1 MEGLFEGNH
10 RSVLSGKRIALFTG
24 AYNHIYDGVTLTLNR
39 LVGHMEALGARLL
52 VFSPTSRHPPP
63 FEHAGTLVPVPSVPV
78 PGRSDYRLSLGLPR
92 RLRARLQEFAPDLV
106 HIATPDYVG
115 LQALRWA
122 SSRGVPVVASYH
134 THFGA
139 YLKYFASYNKW
150 YRIDLFEGTAW
161 RYARWFYEQCRHVY
175 VPTPAMAAELRSHG
189 IRKGLRLWS
198 RGVDTDRFAPTHR
211 NLAWRHSR
219 GIGTDDVVVAFVSRL
234 VWEKGL
240 FVFAEV
246 INALEARGIPHKSV
260 VVGEGPAR
268 SELGGRL
275 PNTVFTGPLSGHEL
289 ATVYASS
296 DIFLFP
302 SDTETFGNVTLEA
315 MASGLPTVCADAAG
329 SRSLVVDGETGFLA
343 APGDRS
349 HFLER
354 TAQLVCNS
362 DLRARMGK
370 RARARAHE
378 FSWDLAMESMVDHYA
393 EVLCPQVGP
402 AARAALRP
410 AVLAAQA

>member
-1 MEGLFEGNH
+1 MASLLEGN
-10 RSVLSGKRIALFTG
+10 RTSALDGKRIALFTG
-24 AYNHIYDGVTLTLNR
+24 AYNHIFDGVTLTLNR
-39 LVGHMEALGARLL
+39 LVEHMEALGARLL

-63 FEHAGTLVPVPSVPV
+63 FEHTGTLVPVPSVPV

-92 RLRARLQEFAPDLV
+92 KSRARLLAFAPDLV

-122 SSRGVPVVASYH
+122 SSHGVPVVASYH

-150 YRIDLFEGTAW
+150 YRMDLFEGTAW

-175 VPTPAMAAELRSHG
+175 VPTPAMASELRSHG
-189 IRKGLRLWS
+189 IRNGLRLWS

-211 NLAWRHSR
+211 DLTWRHAR
-219 GIGTDDVVVAFVSRL
+219 GIGTDDVVITFVSRL

-240 FVFAEV
+240 YVFAEV
-246 INALEARGIPHKSV
+246 INALEARGIPHKSM
-260 VVGEGPAR
+260 VVGAGPAR
-268 SELGGRL
+268 SELVSRL
-275 PNTVFTGPLSGHEL
+275 PATAFTGPLSGTEL
-289 ATVYASS
+289 ATAYASS

-315 MASGLPTVCADAAG
+315 MASGLPAVCADAAG
-329 SRSLVVDGETGFLA
+329 SRSLVLDGETGFLA
-343 APGDRS
+343 APGERS

-354 TAQLVCNS
+354 TAELVCS
-362 DLRARMGK
+362 PELRARMGK
-370 RARARAHE
+370 RARDRARE
-378 FSWDLAMESMVDHYA
+378 FSWDRAMDSMVDHYA
-393 EVLCPQVGP
+393 DVLCPQVESEAGM
-402 AARAALRP
+402 ALRP
-410 AVLAAQA
+410 AVLAVPA